1 MSGVTIIDPNSFS
14 FSPAVTN
21 QVARVSI
28 PVPVSIS
35 SALPATQGARA
46 IAESGMSVFDAAKTS
61 LNTVKAENVY
71 KTTGRVAKTVQKS
84 AGKLTFSQALK
95 RCKFSGR
102 AKIFSLVAAVGLVS
116 ASALGLGD

>member
-14 FSPAVTN
+14 FNPAVTN

-28 PVPVSIS
+28 PVTT
-35 SALPATQGARA
+35 SASLLSAAQGARTV
-46 IAESGMSVFDAAKTS
+46 AENGMSVFDAAKTS